1 MKHGLL
7 ISFISIFISTQA
19 LAISQDVLEETLY
32 QSYKENIYS
41 KSFKKHL
48 VGFSKFEQSLFV
60 DALQDSLDEAPTK
73 EALNTLSKVQTIH
86 LDLIENLRV
95 AILRIHYG
103 KENSIPENLK
113 AEVINSLRSLNA
125 DIKLVY
131 VIAAYEKDLAQAG
144 QSEIIEL
151 AKTYSEYSHIIPDTD
166 KVNTVTDEMIGDLY
180 HRTPDVTTYMNG
192 EYSRSI
198 KLFMFC
204 RTNRLHPC
212 LMVMKDIYGNPVKNE
227 DGTLWTHKA
236 LASSKQG
243 LPSYVRNG
251 NTPTGILTIDSVM
264 PTADQQISFGKF
276 RRLILNFI
284 PKSKDE
290 VLLKSLLPESSHA
303 DSWWKAGTTARD
315 IGRNL
320 LRIHGTG
327 KINPDPTVPYY
338 PFMRT
343 SGCIAQRENTYD
355 GFTFAD
361 QRILLDQMMDAMS
374 LEAKFENETAIKGIL
389 YLVELDD
396 RDRAVELEDLIQR
409 GIE

>member
-7 ISFISIFISTQA
+7 VSFIAIFISTQA
-19 LAISQDVLEETLY
+19 LAVSQDVLEETYY
-32 QSYKENIYS
+32 QNFKDSIYS
-41 KSFKKHL
+41 KSKKKQMI
-48 VGFSKFEQSLFV
+48 GFSKFEQSLYV
-60 DALQDSLDEAPTK
+60 DALWDALDEAPTT
-73 EALNTLSKVQTIH
+73 EALKTLNQVQTIH
-86 LDLIENLRV
+86 FDLVDKLRV
-95 AILRIHYG
+95 SILRIRYG
-103 KENSIPENLK
+103 RESTIPEVLK
-113 AEVINSLRSLNA
+113 ADVINSLRSLNA
-125 DIKLVY
+125 DLKLIYIV
-131 VIAAYEKDLAQAG
+131 AAYEKELSQAGDLAK
-144 QSEIIEL
+144 I
-151 AKTYSEYSHIIPDTD
+151 YPEYYHIIPDKD
-166 KVNTVTDEMIGDLY
+166 KVNTVTDEMIADLFY
-180 HRTPDVTTYMNG
+180 KTPDVTTYMNG

-198 KLFMFC
+198 KLLVFC
-204 RTNRLHPC
+204 RTNRLHQC
-212 LMVMKDIYGNPVKNE
+212 LMIMKDIYGNPVRNE

-251 NTPTGILTIDSVM
+251 NTPAGILTIDSVM

-290 VLLKSLLPESSHA
+290 VLLKSLLPESSKS
-303 DSWWKAGTTARD
+303 DYWWTSGTTARD

-343 SGCIAQRENTYD
+343 SGCIAQRENTYE
-355 GFTFAD
+355 GVTFID
-361 QRILLDQMMDAMS
+361 QRNLLDQMMEAMS
-374 LEAKFENETAIKGIL
+374 LEPIYANETAIKGIL

-396 RDRAVELEDLIQR
+396 KDASVEIEDLIQR